1 MKIPRWL
8 VTTIVVVLIVGAGA
22 FVWEEFF
29 HHKRAPEELEITEPL
44 DEQGMRSVT
53 LYFGGRRAEGFVS
66 ERRIITA
73 SLHRDEEVQ
82 AVVEELLRGP
92 KSSAAVRTWPDGTAL
107 RDVFYD
113 DDLRLLYL
121 DFNSALVSGNTG
133 GSAMETMTLGAL
145 LRTIAVDFPEVD
157 AVQILVNGLEV
168 ETLAGHIDCTKPFR
182 PREWL

>member
-1 MKIPRWL
+1 VKIPRRI
-8 VTTIVVVLIVGAGA
+8 VTTIMAVLIVGAVA

-29 HHKRAPEELEITEPL
+29 HHRGSPEDLEVTEPL
-44 DEQGMRSVT
+44 NEQGMRSVT
-53 LYFGGRRAEGFVS
+53 LYFGGRNAEGVVS

-82 AVVEELLRGP
+82 AVVEELLQGP
-92 KSSAAVRTWPDGTAL
+92 KSASAVRTWPEGTAL

-113 DDLRLLYL
+113 DVLHLLYL
-121 DFNSALVSGNTG
+121 DFNPALVSGDTG

-157 AVQILVNGLEV
+157 GVQILVNGLEV

>member
-1 MKIPRWL
+1 MRVPRWL
-8 VTTIVVVLIVGAGA
+8 VATVVVVLILGGGL
-22 FVWEEFF
+22 FVYQEFF
-29 HHKRAPEELEITEPL
+29 HQRHPVGELEVTEPL

-53 LYFGGRRAEGFVS
+53 LYFGERTAQGFVS

-73 SLHRDEEVQ
+73 SLHRDEEVES
-82 AVVEELLRGP
+82 VVDELLRGP
-92 KSSAAVRTWPDGTAL
+92 KSANAVRTWPEGTAL

-113 DDLRLLYL
+113 DDLHLLYL
-121 DFNSALVSGNTG
+121 DFNSALVSGDTG

-145 LRTIAVDFPEVD
+145 LRTIAIDFPEVD

>member
-8 VTTIVVVLIVGAGA
+8 VGTIAVVLILGGGV

-29 HHKRAPEELEITEPL
+29 HQKRAPEELEITEPL

-53 LYFGGRRAEGFVS
+53 LYFGGRKAEGFVS

-82 AVVEELLRGP
+82 EVVKELLRGP
-92 KSSAAVRTWPDGTAL
+92 KSANAVRTWPEGTAL

-113 DDLRLLYL
+113 DDLHLLYL
-121 DFNSALVSGNTG
+121 DFNTALVSGDTG

-168 ETLAGHIDCTKPFR
+168 ETLAGHIDCTKPFH